1 MLSIFKKPN
10 IIFLFLIAVQYST
23 ASNLDSLTQLLQH
36 EQQQSNQQKE
46 VELLIEIS
54 QFHLKKNEFET
65 ALTVFE
71 KALPKAK
78 KIQNWENYRVLSVD
92 KAKAYLSLNQFTKA
106 IETLTKLIEDLKPL
120 QDNNLATAYS
130 ELAETYRRIGNNE
143 LAYEFHLSG
152 LHIYEEKKDS
162 VNIGRTLYNIGS
174 IFFYQD
180 NYEMALEY
188 YQKTLDLCTRAKLE
202 RHIFSCLSA
211 IGGTYNRI
219 HQTEK
224 SIEYNLRAYELGK
237 QLDVKSGLAYAAMNL
252 GANYA
257 AIDQMDS
264 ALLYYEEALALNRET
279 NDAWGECGTLR
290 VIGEALIKKGEL
302 DKSIEYLTAALE
314 IGEKMGFRP
323 RLIELHRTIAM
334 YYEKKGDYK
343 LTSEHLEKYANLKD
357 SLANEASLQ
366 KMSDSKTRFEILQ
379 KEKELALKDAEFYTQ
394 QRTFLLLGMGILSI
408 ILWLLYKQNQ
418 LKAKNNLILEEK
430 NKQIKKQNEELAQA
444 YSQQKETNQKI
455 KEQNKQLEQ
464 SNIEL
469 KRFAY
474 IASHDLKEPLR
485 SIGSYANLL
494 QRRYN
499 NKLDSDADE
508 FLNYITAST
517 KRLYDLLNDVLHY
530 SKLDFDHADVDLT
543 DAKEALEIANE
554 NLKNKIIEKNAK
566 ISFGEL
572 PKITADKLHLVQLF
586 QNLIDNS
593 IKYSEKTNPTV
604 EIESS
609 RKDGFY
615 EFSIKDNG
623 IGIEPPY
630 QQKIFEMFK
639 RLHNRDKYDG
649 NGIGLAI
656 CKKIVQQYGGDIWV
670 ESMAGEGST
679 FYFTFPIPENS

>member
-257 AIDQMDS
+257 AMEQMDK

-290 VIGEALIKKGEL
+290 VIGEALINKGEL

-323 RLIELHRTIAM
+323 RLIELHRTIAL

-394 QRTFLLLGMGILSI
+394 QRTFLLLGIGILSI

-430 NKQIKKQNEELAQA
+430 NRQIKKQNEELAQA
-444 YSQQKETNQKI
+444 YSQQKETTQKI

-530 SKLDFDHADVDLT
+530 SKLDFDHADIDLT

-554 NLKNKIIEKNAK
+554 NLKNKIIGKNAK

-572 PKITADKLHLVQLF
+572 PKVTADKLHLVQLF

-593 IKYSEKTNPTV
+593 IKYSESSKPSV
-604 EIESS
+604 EIGSS
-609 RKDGFY
+609 KKDGFY
-615 EFSIKDNG
+615 EFSVKDNG

-679 FYFTFPIPENS
+679 FYFTFPVPENS

>member
-1 MLSIFKKPN
+1 MLSIFRKSN
-10 IIFLFLIAVQYST
+10 IIFLFLIVVQSIT
-23 ASNLDSLTQLLQH
+23 ASNIDSLNQLLQY
-36 EQQQSNQQKE
+36 EQQHSNHQKE
-46 VELLIEIS
+46 VELLTQIS
-54 QFHLKKNEFET
+54 QFHLTKNEFET
-65 ALTVFE
+65 AITVIE
-71 KALPKAK
+71 TALPKAK
-78 KIQNWENYRVLSVD
+78 KLQNWENYRVLSID

-162 VNIGRTLYNIGS
+162 INIGRTLYNIGS

-188 YQKTLDLCTRAKLE
+188 YQKTLDLCTSAKLE

-237 QLDVKSGLAYAAMNL
+237 QLNVKSGLAYAAMNL

-302 DKSIEYLTAALE
+302 DKSIEYLTTALE
-314 IGEKMGFRP
+314 IGERMGFRP
-323 RLIELHRTIAM
+323 RLIELHRTIAL

-394 QRTFLLLGMGILSI
+394 QRTFLLLGIGILSI

-418 LKAKNNLILEEK
+418 LKAKNNLVLEEK
-430 NKQIKKQNEELAQA
+430 NKQIKKQNEELARA
-444 YSQQKETNQKI
+444 YSHQKETNQKI

-517 KRLYDLLNDVLHY
+517 KRLYHLLNDVLHY
-530 SKLDFDHADVDLT
+530 SKLDFDQADVDLT
-543 DAKEALEIANE
+543 DSKEALEIANE

-572 PKITADKLHLVQLF
+572 PKVTADKLHLVQLF

-609 RKDGFY
+609 KKNGFY

-623 IGIEPPY
+623 IGIEPPF

-679 FYFTFPIPENS
+679 FYFTFPVPEKS